1 LKIHIL
7 PMSLAVLSLLP
18 CLLSCADAG
27 ISEQNDSQEKIING
41 TDESGHPAVVALI
54 EQSGWAKCTGTL
66 ISPTVVL
73 TAAHCL
79 LDGAGLN
86 VPAAIELGSLVGRA
100 GNQQIPVSGY
110 LIRDGWQMRTG
121 GFDYNFDIALLYLA
135 APASVTPVAYSGLN
149 PSGLLQQEILAVGY
163 GNNNGFANSGGG
175 VKRSVTLTITEAAES
190 YFIATWESGVPL
202 DACQGDSGGPA
213 LYQGARGLEVI
224 GVVSNGPDFCQGS
237 TQYTSVSAHTP
248 WLTQNISGARGTPQ
262 EPAPLPTQASYST
275 CSELLGCFRLCSGDS
290 LGPEAY
296 SACRAACEQQSS
308 ATVLNHYHQL
318 LSCDN
323 IWGCQTNMTCMSSN
337 CPDQMRVCGFEPLA
351 VEPVGEPILSCV
363 ELRACDDSCKRATST
378 QEIYSACAE
387 LCYRRVEST
396 EFIGQLN
403 QLESCLNRL
412 SPTCNDVDCETREC
426 REEFIACG
434 YSISAPPPSDPPPS
448 EPPPSEPPPSEPP
461 PSAGGDNCSQLY
473 SCLALCTDDSCL
485 GACERNARPGSVNTM
500 LSLIACY
507 QQSYCDSFFNY
518 QCVSEVCPAEFG
530 ACIQE
535 I

>member
-1 LKIHIL
+1 MKRHALRI
-7 PMSLAVLSLLP
+7 SLAALSLLP
-18 CLLSCADAG
+18 FLLSCAGAG
-27 ISEQNDSQEKIING
+27 TSEQDDSQEKIING

-54 EQSGWAKCTGTL
+54 EQSGWPKCTGTL

-79 LDGAGLN
+79 LTDRGLN
-86 VPAAIELGSLVGRA
+86 VPAAVEVGSLVGRA
-100 GNQQIPVSGY
+100 GNQQIPVSSY

-175 VKRSVTLTITEAAES
+175 VKRSVTLTITEAIEF
-190 YFIATWESGVPL
+190 YFIATWTSGVPL
-202 DACQGDSGGPA
+202 DTCQGDSGGPA

-224 GVVSNGPDFCQGS
+224 GVVSNGPTFCQGS
-237 TQYTSVSAHTP
+237 TQYTSVSAHIP
-248 WLTQNISGARGTPQ
+248 WLTQNIAGAAATPQ
-262 EPAPLPTQASYST
+262 EPAPLPTQASYAT
-275 CSELLGCFRLCSGDS
+275 CSELLGCFSACNNAYS
-290 LGPEAY
+290 LGSDAH
-296 SACRAACEQQSS
+296 SACDNACREQSS
-308 ATVLNHYHQL
+308 PTAFSHYDQL
-318 LSCDN
+318 LSCNN
-323 IWGCQTNMTCMSSN
+323 IWSCQWQESCMSAN
-337 CPDQMRVCGFEPLA
+337 CPDQMRLCGIA
-351 VEPVGEPILSCV
+351 VSAPEPVEEPIVSCV
-363 ELRACDDSCKRATST
+363 ELAACDDGCRRAASNGS
-378 QEIYSACAE
+378 QYSACAE

-396 EFIGQLN
+396 EIIAQLN
-403 QLESCLNRL
+403 QLQSCLGRL
-412 SPTCNDVDCETREC
+412 SPTCNDVDCRTREC

-434 YSISAPPPSDPPPS
+434 YSISAPPPSD
-448 EPPPSEPPPSEPP
+448 PP